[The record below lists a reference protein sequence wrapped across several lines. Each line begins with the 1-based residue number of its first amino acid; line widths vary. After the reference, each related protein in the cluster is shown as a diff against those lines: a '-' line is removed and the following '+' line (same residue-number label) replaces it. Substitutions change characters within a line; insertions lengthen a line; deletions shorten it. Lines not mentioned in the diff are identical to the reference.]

1 MTFRRYSSKYV
12 GSNVNQVDFGKKTFW
27 TCYCCSLLKCKSRML
42 SLTGTCCLAICPF
55 FFFFFVPLKFRFSFL
70 YVCPASVLLLL
81 LSTQCTPACSTLTF
95 AAVLHPSKLRSS
107 MRPLLDCVQ
116 LTALRPRGS
125 PGQWP
130 STKAPGA
137 SSTSATKFPA
147 AQGDSRSKSHSPAKH
162 TLYIHTDARTH

>member
-1 MTFRRYSSKYV
+1 
-12 GSNVNQVDFGKKTFW
+12 
-27 TCYCCSLLKCKSRML
+27 ML

-162 TLYIHTDARTH
+162 TLYIHTDARTHWCLSGLSCHLRTVLLGERRSYAFVCERERQRDIQ

>member
-1 MTFRRYSSKYV
+1 MSALMLIRSILA
-12 GSNVNQVDFGKKTFW
+12 KKPSGRVIAAH
-27 TCYCCSLLKCKSRML
+27 CLNANHACCHSQAHAVSQFV
-42 SLTGTCCLAICPF
+42 P
-55 FFFFFVPLKFRFSFL
+55 FFFVPLKFRFSFL